1 MTTSGTGYK
10 LFGSGDILRASEVND
25 YLMNQSVMV
34 FADAGA
40 RDSALPTPGDGQVCY
55 LIDINNKVLQVH
67 KDGPG
72 WVTIGLNQDI
82 RDAQIMTFMQAI

>member
-1 MTTSGTGYK
+1 MTTSGLGYK
-10 LFGSGDILRASEVND
+10 NFQNGAILYASEVNN

-40 RDSALPTPGDGQVCY
+40 RDSALTAPGDGQASY
-55 LIDINNKVLQVH
+55 LTDTNVLQVY
-67 KDGPG
+67 DTDTG

-82 RDAQIMTFMQAI
+82 RDAQIMTYMQAI